1 MSPAGQLAFDL
12 GHRPALGREDFMV
25 GPGNGEAVAWIDR
38 WPDWPGPALVV
49 HGPPG
54 CGKTHLA
61 SVWRARTGAGIV
73 ATAQA
78 LDAALEPSSAA
89 SYFVVEGLTADED
102 FGLFHLFNRLTER
115 GGHMLL
121 ISREPPARWSNRLPD
136 LMSRLKSAPTVA
148 INAPDDA
155 MIEAVLVKLFA
166 DRQLRVGPEII
177 AYLVARMERSFD
189 AARRVV
195 AAADTASLTRARAIT
210 VPLIREILETTV

>member
-78 LDAALEPSSAA
+78 LDAALDPSSAG
-89 SYFVVEGLTADED
+89 SCFVVEGLTADED
-102 FGLFHLFNRLTER
+102 SGLFHLFNRLIER

-121 ISREPPARWSNRLPD
+121 ISREPPARWNNRLPD

-148 INAPDDA
+148 IDAPDDA
-155 MIEAVLVKLFA
+155 MFEAVLVKLFA

-195 AAADTASLTRARAIT
+195 AAADHASLTRARAIT
-210 VPLIREILETTV
+210 VPLMRDILETTV